1 MRAQEVEVI
10 STRKTQA
17 SYKTR
22 ADTFARVRFIESG
35 AVREVNVRNLY
46 DFWDS
51 YMDEREHKEAEQRR
65 AQTEAQAK
73 LDAIKREKQEK
84 RDKGQKIARNLAYKL
99 SLDTSVVQYNEYAET
114 ITIRTRD
121 LEYLIA

>member
-65 AQTEAQAK
+65 AQIEAQAK